1 MLTAGLAEETRQTR
15 TLVDLGGKEGAE
27 AVDAEVTLVEG
38 LEAGVAGEDLTL
50 GRVVVGD
57 EVEGADDDLT
67 VTREVG
73 KEIPHPEAED
83 AEGDQQRTLV
93 PIHVEGGEAEVH
105 VRIDHVGREAV
116 DALEHALDGVLL
128 DVDVVGAVGV
138 QLGDVGVVGDA
149 GREPAEAVVEDVRKA
164 DAEE

>member
-1 MLTAGLAEETRQTR
+1 M
-15 TLVDLGGKEGAE
+15 
-27 AVDAEVTLVEG
+27 
-38 LEAGVAGEDLTL
+38 
-50 GRVVVGD
+50 VVGD
-57 EVEGADDDLT
+57 EVEGADDDLAIAGKVGEEVADT
-67 VTREVG
+67 V
-73 KEIPHPEAED
+73 AED
-83 AEGDQQRTLV
+83 AEGDQLGAFV
-93 PIHVEGGEAEVH
+93 PVHVEGGEAEVH
-105 VRIDHVGREAV
+105 VGVYHVGREAV